1 MIVSDSRSSPGLI
14 PVVTLGRYLGIS
26 FSTGVLPVFH
36 SAFRCFTLDNRSLF
50 RLSLHLLP
58 TLVIFQVDIIA
69 RGSQRKRQICQ
80 TVCNNCF
87 SSTKSNSKTFRT
99 LYRSWTLTFFNAFM
113 FQKDLLPPHDLIAC
127 LRRSLP
133 PAGSSL
139 TNCYPRGLFAP
150 LRHPSRHLF

>member
-58 TLVIFQVDIIA
+58 TLVIFQEGETAALGLPLWAYLAISHGDYALLFITLLCHV
-69 RGSQRKRQICQ
+69 GSL
-80 TVCNNCF
+80 
-87 SSTKSNSKTFRT
+87 S
-99 LYRSWTLTFFNAFM
+99 
-113 FQKDLLPPHDLIAC
+113 
-127 LRRSLP
+127 
-133 PAGSSL
+133 
-139 TNCYPRGLFAP
+139 
-150 LRHPSRHLF
+150 

>member
-58 TLVIFQVDIIA
+58 TLIIFQE
-69 RGSQRKRQICQ
+69 GE
-80 TVCNNCF
+80 TE
-87 SSTKSNSKTFRT
+87 
-99 LYRSWTLTFFNAFM
+99 LRSRNG
-113 FQKDLLPPHDLIAC
+113 
-127 LRRSLP
+127 R
-133 PAGSSL
+133 
-139 TNCYPRGLFAP
+139 NAP
-150 LRHPSRHLF
+150 LPTLRAATAKCVAYSLRSYDVALQQNS